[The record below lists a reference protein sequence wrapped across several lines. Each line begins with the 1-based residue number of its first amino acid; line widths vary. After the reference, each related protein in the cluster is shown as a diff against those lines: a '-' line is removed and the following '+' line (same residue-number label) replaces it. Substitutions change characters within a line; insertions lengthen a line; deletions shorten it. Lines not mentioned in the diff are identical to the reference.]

1 MLQQQDDVDLL
12 SNADYG
18 TDEEHLQRLMRNLTI
33 LFIFMSII
41 GVMSCF
47 YQIRR
52 LQLIRDRH
60 SDEST
65 LHSATQI
72 QNQAEIV
79 YKMKEATHSSC
90 AEINKNLERE
100 VDELRA
106 FQREVRGELCTLRTA
121 LTQLSHRRIRQEV
134 SKVEMQKSFKTE

>member
-1 MLQQQDDVDLL
+1 MLQQQDDLDLPA
-12 SNADYG
+12 NAGYD
-18 TDEEHLQRLMRNLTI
+18 TDEEHLQRLMLNLTI

-47 YQIRR
+47 YQIGR
-52 LQLIRDRH
+52 LQLIRGRH
-60 SDEST
+60 CEQST

-72 QNQAEIV
+72 QNQADHV
-79 YKMKEATHSSC
+79 YKMKEATHTSR
-90 AEINKNLERE
+90 AEINENFERE

-106 FQREVRGELCTLRTA
+106 FQREVRGELGTLRTA

-134 SKVEMQKSFKTE
+134 SKVEMQKSSKTE

>member
-1 MLQQQDDVDLL
+1 MLQQQDDVDLPA
-12 SNADYG
+12 NAGYG

-47 YQIRR
+47 NQIRR
-52 LQLIRDRH
+52 LQLIHGRR

-72 QNQAEIV
+72 QNQAEHV
-79 YKMKEATHSSC
+79 YKMKEATHTSR
-90 AEINKNLERE
+90 AEINENLEKE

-106 FQREVRGELCTLRTA
+106 FHREIRGELGTLRTA
-121 LTQLSHRRIRQEV
+121 SSGERVASVSHQGKLRSLPTCSPV
-134 SKVEMQKSFKTE
+134 